1 MSEQPSPSTMFA
13 PSYKIQSID
22 GLKPYERNART
33 HNKAQVKQIAASIK
47 EFGFTNP
54 IIVDEKGQV
63 IAGHGRLE
71 AATQLKL
78 TEVPTIVV
86 SGLSDN
92 QRRALVLADNKLALN
107 AGWDNDLLKGELL
120 ALKDAKFDL
129 ELTGFSANETLD
141 LLGPSSPAGKDVEDA
156 PDPDAVELRT
166 KEGDVWKLGNHV
178 VVCGDSCSPDTY
190 AKLLGRRKVDLVW
203 TDPPYNVA
211 YESDLAGKIKNDN
224 MSDLAFYEFLAAM
237 FRCTYSVMKD
247 GASIYVAHADT
258 EGLNFRRAFKDAGFK
273 LSGCLVWAKDSLVLG
288 RSPYQWQHEPILFG
302 WRPGAAHRWFGGRKQ
317 TTVAQVGD
325 GSPFV
330 QMADGRWQVK
340 IGDAVFVVDGE
351 SKVEEMVPSLI
362 HEAKPK
368 RSAEHPTMKPV
379 SLIERQLQNSG
390 RPGDVVMDPF
400 GGSGSTLMAADRL
413 GMSARLIELDPK
425 FVDVIVT
432 RWENYTGR
440 TAVKIPADESTAIKV
455 EGGE

>member
-1 MSEQPSPSTMFA
+1 MIP
-13 PSYKIQSID
+13 PSYKVQPID

-54 IIVDEKGQV
+54 IIVDEHGRV

-71 AATQLKL
+71 AAAQLKL
-78 TEVPTIVV
+78 AEVPTIVV
-86 SGLSDN
+86 SGLSEN

-120 ALKDAKFDL
+120 ALKEAKFDID
-129 ELTGFSANETLD
+129 LTGFSANEYLD

-156 PDPDAVELRT
+156 PDPEAVELRT
-166 KEGDVWKLGNHV
+166 KEGDVWKLGDHV
-178 VVCGDSCSPDTY
+178 VVCGDSCSADTY

-211 YESDLAGKIKNDN
+211 YESELAGKIKNDN

-340 IGDAVFVVDGE
+340 IGDRVLVVEGGAT
-351 SKVEEMVPSLI
+351 VEELVPTLI

-379 SLIERQLQNSG
+379 ALIERQLQNSG

-413 GMSARLIELDPK
+413 GMAARLIELDPK

-440 TAVKIPADESTAIKV
+440 TAVKV